1 LALRYAF
8 AREGLEHFLAFRGLD
23 PYKDKEG
30 DVKAFFES
38 EARTLREEARK
49 LGSQWM
55 DLVEDELRDD
65 ERAGIER

>member
-1 LALRYAF
+1 M
-8 AREGLEHFLAFRGLD
+8 FRGLD

-30 DVKAFFES
+30 DVKAFLES

-49 LGSQWM
+49 LRSQRM

-65 ERAGIER
+65 EGAGIER